1 MIKQLF
7 PLKHVLGYVISL
19 ILTIIA
25 LSVAFYDI
33 SFTAGMVI
41 LSITAI
47 IQTTV
52 QLFMFMHVNE
62 SKDKRT
68 IYLSIIYA
76 LFVAHAVIFGTI
88 LTMIWGHAH

>member
-25 LSVAFYDI
+25 LAVAFYDI
-33 SFTAGMVI
+33 SYTAGMVI

-47 IQTTV
+47 IQTAI
-52 QLFMFMHVNE
+52 QLFLFMHVNE
-62 SKDKRT
+62 SEEKNVV
-68 IYLSIIYA
+68 YLNIIYA
-76 LFVAHAVIFGTI
+76 LFVAHAIILGTI